1 MMRQPQRPDAVGAL
15 GTILRAAQLL
25 HDSGQSTS
33 MTVQAVQ
40 RLSRGL
46 AQPAAVIPGWA
57 SVTIYDPR
65 AGGANALIGP
75 THPIGVNMRR
85 VATLMRAV
93 DDAGR
98 RPVHRDEIERAIDT
112 ADRLAPSS
120 TLAFVAACGVG
131 AAALAVVLG
140 ANDIR
145 VLGLVA
151 AAAALGGGLRRG
163 LARLGADPLLQTF
176 GAAVIAGTAGTVGGV
191 TGLQSAAGLIAVC
204 PAMVLVPGPQ
214 ILIGAM
220 DLLAARMTLAVA
232 RLGHALLVLATI
244 AVGLMV
250 GLWPGGQPL
259 PLTSPPAAVPFAVDV
274 LAAGVAAACYPV
286 FFSMPYRLL
295 GWPIAVGMA
304 AHALHW
310 WTINSWHASLP
321 VAALLAC
328 LLTGAVLTPM
338 AYLRHMPFAAVGFAS
353 VVALVPGM
361 YAFRTVTGVV
371 ELAAGAGTQTLLE
384 VANNGSTALL
394 TVIAMAVGLAVPTR
408 VRDRIVDR
416 GGVSR

>member
-57 SVTIYDPR
+57 SVTVYDPR
-65 AGGANALIGP
+65 AGGANALIGQ
-75 THPIGVNMRR
+75 TRPIGVNMRR

-131 AAALAVVLG
+131 AAALAVVFG
-140 ANDIR
+140 ATDIR

-286 FFSMPYRLL
+286 FFSMPYCLL

-371 ELAAGAGTQTLLE
+371 ELAAGADTQTLLE

>member
-1 MMRQPQRPDAVGAL
+1 MTRQDNRPDTAGAL
-15 GTILRAAQLL
+15 TTILRAAQLL

-46 AQPAAVIPGWA
+46 GQPAVVIPGWT
-57 SVTIYDPR
+57 SITVYDPR
-65 AGGANALIGP
+65 GGGAQALIGQTRP
-75 THPIGVNMRR
+75 VGVTMRR

-93 DDAGR
+93 DEVGR
-98 RPVHRDEIERAIDT
+98 RPVQRDDIERVID
-112 ADRLAPSS
+112 AAGRLAPSS
-120 TLAFVAACGVG
+120 TPAFVAACGVG
-131 AAALAVVLG
+131 AAALAVVFG
-140 ANDIR
+140 ATDMR
-145 VLGLVA
+145 VVALVA
-151 AAAALGGGLRRG
+151 VAAALGGALRRA
-163 LARLGADPLLQTF
+163 LARFGADPLLQTF
-176 GAAVIAGTAGTVGGV
+176 VAAVVAGAAGTTAGQV
-191 TGLQSAAGLIAVC
+191 GLQSAAGLVAVC

-220 DLLAARMTLAVA
+220 DLLAARMTLAIS
-232 RLGHALLVLATI
+232 RLGYALLVLATI
-244 AVGLMV
+244 AVGLML

-259 PLTSPPAAVPFAVDV
+259 PLTSPPAAVPFVVDV

-286 FFSMPYRLL
+286 FFSMPYRLI

-310 WTINSWHASLP
+310 WAITTWHASLP

-361 YAFRTVTGVV
+361 YVFRTVVGVA
-371 ELAAGAGTQTLLE
+371 ELSAGAGERTLLD

-408 VRDRIVDR
+408 VRDRVLERRSGD
-416 GGVSR
+416 

>member
-1 MMRQPQRPDAVGAL
+1 MTRDAQRPDAAGAL
-15 GTILRAAQLL
+15 GTILHAAQLL

-46 AQPAAVIPGWA
+46 GQPAVVIPGWA
-57 SVTIYDPR
+57 SVTVYDPR
-65 AGGANALIGP
+65 AGGVNALIGQ
-75 THPIGVNMRR
+75 TRPIGVNMRR
-85 VATLMRAV
+85 VATVMRAV

-98 RPVHRDEIERAIDT
+98 RPVQRDDIEHVIDT
-112 ADRLAPSS
+112 AERLAPSS
-120 TLAFVAACGVG
+120 IVAFVAACGLG
-131 AAALAVVLG
+131 AAALAVVFG
-140 ANDIR
+140 ANDIG
-145 VLGLVA
+145 VVGLIA
-151 AAAALGGGLRRG
+151 AAAALGGALRRG

-176 GAAVIAGTAGTVGGV
+176 VAAVIAGVAGVVGGV
-191 TGLQSAAGLIAVC
+191 IGLQSAAGLIAVC

-232 RLGHALLVLATI
+232 RLSYALLVLATI

-310 WTINSWHASLP
+310 WAIDSWHASLP

-361 YAFRTVTGVV
+361 YVFRTVTGVA
-371 ELAAGAGTQTLLE
+371 ELAAGAGAQTLLE

-394 TVIAMAVGLAVPTR
+394 TVVAMAVGLAVPTR
-408 VRDRIVDR
+408 VRDRILER
-416 GGVSR
+416 GRRG